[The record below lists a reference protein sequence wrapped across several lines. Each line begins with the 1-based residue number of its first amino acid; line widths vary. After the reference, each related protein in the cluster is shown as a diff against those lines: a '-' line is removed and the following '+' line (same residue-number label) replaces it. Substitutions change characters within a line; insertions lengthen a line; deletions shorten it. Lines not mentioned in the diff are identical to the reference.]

1 MGLKRIEEKLSQ
13 EAEMKRK
20 GAELALKS
28 LETISKK
35 VQDLHTELQKL
46 EKKFQADFK
55 KNPVLSQSLMDLRAE
70 LGLPRAIGIY
80 DVRKKP
86 SILQKLQG
94 KDEYQNYL
102 ALQIIQIGKEM
113 RARTGGI
120 VGVSELALQLNDE
133 SQGITVSIRDITTAL
148 DLLKQ
153 NGMIHNVRQVGGMKM
168 VEFINPNLTKD
179 HELILELATQ
189 SQGQISLT
197 QLIQETS
204 WTIERVNLS
213 VDALIR
219 KKLAIKT
226 ETLDGVVL
234 SFPGI

>member
-1 MGLKRIEEKLSQ
+1 MGLKRIEEKLTR
-13 EAEMKRK
+13 ETEIKRK

-28 LETISKK
+28 LETMSKK
-35 VQDLHTELQKL
+35 VQDLHTELEKL

-55 KNPVLSQSLMDLRAE
+55 KNPVLSQKLMDLRAE

-80 DVRKKP
+80 EVRNKP
-86 SILQKLQG
+86 SILQKLKG

-102 ALQIIQIGKEM
+102 ALRIIQIGKEM
-113 RARTGGI
+113 RTQTGGI
-120 VGVSELALQLNDE
+120 IGVSELALQLSDE

-153 NGMIHNVRQVGGMKM
+153 NGMIHDVRQVGGMKII
-168 VEFINPNLTKD
+168 EFINPNLTKD
-179 HELILELATQ
+179 HEVILELATQ
-189 SQGQISLT
+189 AQGQISLT

-204 WTIERVNLS
+204 WTIDRVNLT
-213 VDALIR
+213 VDALIQ
-219 KKLAIKT
+219 KKIAIKT